1 MIVMTSQRRRR
12 APDARPPRVLI
23 VDDSAPV
30 RAYLAGLLEREFT
43 VAGVV
48 SDAESLLHGWTT
60 WRPDVIVLDIS
71 LPGLSGLEAAAR
83 LRKDECDA
91 PIVFLSVHVDPEIV
105 LAAWGAGGTAY
116 VAKGD
121 VGRDLLPAIHAVLGG
136 RRFASAAIDP
146 ASWGSGGMS

>member
-1 MIVMTSQRRRR
+1 
-12 APDARPPRVLI
+12 
-23 VDDSAPV
+23 
-30 RAYLAGLLEREFT
+30 

-48 SDAESLLHGWTT
+48 CDAESLIHGWTA

-71 LPGLSGLEAAAR
+71 LPGLSGLDAAAQ
-83 LRKDECDA
+83 LRHEQCNA

-105 LAAWGAGGTAY
+105 LAAWAAGGSAY

-121 VGRDLLPAIHAVLGG
+121 VGHDLLPAIHAVLGG

-146 ASWGSGGMS
+146 AKWGGEGIS